1 MEKGEKHMFVVHF
14 HENNTILLTQ
24 ALRTIPAVDEDL
36 KIKGRK
42 CKVLD
47 VTYNDNNHVHVQ
59 VEFEKIVEKNKA
71 ALELG
76 KKKKR

>member
-1 MEKGEKHMFVVHF
+1 MFAVHF
-14 HENNTILLTQ
+14 YENNIIVLTQ
-24 ALRTIPAVDEDL
+24 ALRNIPAVNEDL

-47 VTYNDNNHVHVQ
+47 VSYNDNNHVHVQ
-59 VEFEKIVEKNKA
+59 IEFEKIVEKSKVA
-71 ALELG
+71 AELG

>member
-1 MEKGEKHMFVVHF
+1 MFAVHF
-14 HENNTILLTQ
+14 YENNTIVLTQ
-24 ALRTIPAVDEDL
+24 ALRTIPAVDDDL

-42 CKVLD
+42 CKVKD
-47 VTYNDNNHVHVQ
+47 VSYNDNNHVHVQ
-59 VEFEKIVEKNKA
+59 LEFEKIVEKNKA

>member
-1 MEKGEKHMFVVHF
+1 MFAVHF
-14 HENNTILLTQ
+14 YENNIIVLTQ
-24 ALRTIPAVDEDL
+24 ALRNIPAVNEDL

-47 VTYNDNNHVHVQ
+47 ISYNDNNHVHVQ
-59 VEFEKIVEKNKA
+59 IEFEKIVEKSKVA
-71 ALELG
+71 AELG

>member
-1 MEKGEKHMFVVHF
+1 MFAVHF
-14 HENNTILLTQ
+14 YENNIIVLTQ
-24 ALRTIPAVDEDL
+24 ALRNIPVVDEEL
-36 KIKGRK
+36 RIKGRK

-47 VTYNDNNHVHVQ
+47 VSYNDNNHVHVQ
-59 VEFEKIVEKNKA
+59 IEFEKIVEKSKA

>member
-1 MEKGEKHMFVVHF
+1 MFAVHF
-14 HENNTILLTQ
+14 YEKNIIVLTQ
-24 ALRTIPAVDEDL
+24 ALRAIPAVDEDL

-47 VTYNDNNHVHVQ
+47 VSYNDNNHVHVQ
-59 VEFEKIVEKNKA
+59 IEFEKLVEKNKA
-71 ALELG
+71 AAELG

>member
-1 MEKGEKHMFVVHF
+1 MFAVHF
-14 HENNTILLTQ
+14 YENNIIVLTQ
-24 ALRTIPAVDEDL
+24 ALRNIPAVDEDL

-47 VTYNDNNHVHVQ
+47 VSYNDNNHVHVQ
-59 VEFEKIVEKNKA
+59 IEFEKIVEKSKVA
-71 ALELG
+71 AELG

>member
-1 MEKGEKHMFVVHF
+1 MFAVHF
-14 HENNTILLTQ
+14 YENNIIVLTQ
-24 ALRTIPAVDEDL
+24 ALRNIPAVDEDL

-47 VTYNDNNHVHVQ
+47 VSYNDNNHVHVQ
-59 VEFEKIVEKNKA
+59 IEFEKIVEKRKA
-71 ALELG
+71 AAELG

>member
-1 MEKGEKHMFVVHF
+1 MFAVHF
-14 HENNTILLTQ
+14 FENNTIVLTQ
-24 ALRTIPAVDEDL
+24 ALRTIPTVDEDL

-42 CKVLD
+42 CKVKD
-47 VTYNDNNHVHVQ
+47 VSYTDNNHVHVQ
-59 VEFEKIVEKNKA
+59 LEFEKIVEKNKA

>member
-1 MEKGEKHMFVVHF
+1 MFAVHF
-14 HENNTILLTQ
+14 YENNIIVLTQ
-24 ALRTIPAVDEDL
+24 ALRNIPAVDKDL

-47 VTYNDNNHVHVQ
+47 DSYNDNNHVHVQ
-59 VEFEKIVEKNKA
+59 IEFEKIVENSKA
-71 ALELG
+71 AAELG

>member
-1 MEKGEKHMFVVHF
+1 MFAVHF
-14 HENNTILLTQ
+14 YENNIIVLTQ
-24 ALRTIPAVDEDL
+24 ALRNIPAVDEDL

-47 VTYNDNNHVHVQ
+47 VSYNDNNHVHVQ
-59 VEFEKIVEKNKA
+59 IEFEKIVEKSKA
-71 ALELG
+71 ATELG